1 MAKQEYEDMSTQ
13 KTGWY
18 NIGSVS
24 RMEIIVAA
32 GLLNAARGLEE
43 FVGCPITMGTIQAKA
58 VRFDELSAGTGAP
71 ASESVGIYLQM
82 KGSLGG
88 QALLILPIPSA
99 LNLVDLLQEAPP
111 GTTASLGDMERS
123 ALAEAG
129 DVMVSYFLN
138 AVAGLTRQPLLP
150 STPTVMVDMLATILD
165 KFIAPMDKID
175 GELMVM
181 ETVLYDTQ
189 GLIEA
194 RFWVLPDFAPPLE

>member
-1 MAKQEYEDMSTQ
+1 MSEQ
-13 KTGWY
+13 KAGWH

-43 FVGCPITMGTIQAKA
+43 FVGCPITMGTIQAN
-58 VRFDELSAGTGAP
+58 VICPDELTAGPDSP

-82 KGSLGG
+82 KGNLGG
-88 QALLILPIPSA
+88 HALLILPIASA
-99 LNLVDLLQEAPP
+99 LNLVDLLQELPP
-111 GTTASLGDMERS
+111 GTTTSLDDIERS
-123 ALAEAG
+123 ALAEVG

-150 STPTVMVDMLATILD
+150 STPTVMVDMLATILA
-165 KFIAPMDKID
+165 KFSASMDEMD

-181 ETVLYDTQ
+181 ETILYDTQ

-194 RFWVLPDFAPPLE
+194 RFWVLPDLASRLQ